1 MRIGI
6 TGGIGAGKTLVA
18 DVLSHMG
25 YPVYNADTKAK
36 WLIQNDQQLV
46 SEITTLLGCKAYVD
60 GEYNRKYVA
69 ERVFADS
76 LLLGRLNSI
85 VHPAVAIDFERWAE
99 LNMLDGLCFMEAAVL
114 FESGF
119 DRIMDKT
126 IAVIA
131 PDSIRI
137 DRVVARDGIVR
148 EQVMARISKQMPS
161 AELAQ
166 RADFIIHN
174 DNAQLIVPQVVGI
187 LRQIKTIHNL

>member
-25 YPVYNADTKAK
+25 YPVYSADTKAK
-36 WLIQNDQQLV
+36 WLIQYDQQLV
-46 SEITTLLGCKAYVD
+46 SEITTLFGSQAYVD

-76 LLLGRLNSI
+76 LLLCRLNSI

-99 LNMLDGLCFMEAAVL
+99 LNMLDGMCFMEAAVL

-148 EQVMARISKQMPS
+148 EQVMARISNQMPS
-161 AELAQ
+161 AELTQ

-174 DNAQLIVPQVVGI
+174 DNVQLVVPQVIDI